1 MEIRD
6 VLTTNK
12 HTHIRVATKKGK
24 SRPKL
29 RLFFSAWSRNMAVG
43 YNVCEKFQVNEK
55 VLKKKHPSVH
65 YILFHLP
72 SGSVYIIWIR
82 VTYDETCST
91 QHIPHPPVCRSTDTI
106 WWKSHFKSRERINDC
121 ALANFKFLCPRR
133 WSHIKTK
140 SKNLCYISAEVSNL
154 LLLFASCHFKS
165 NDLTQPWLLPSF
177 AAHQHQ

>member
-55 VLKKKHPSVH
+55 VLKKKNTRVFTT
-65 YILFHLP
+65 YFFICLP
-72 SGSVYIIWIR
+72 VVY
-82 VTYDETCST
+82 T
-91 QHIPHPPVCRSTDTI
+91 
-106 WWKSHFKSRERINDC
+106 
-121 ALANFKFLCPRR
+121 
-133 WSHIKTK
+133 
-140 SKNLCYISAEVSNL
+140 
-154 LLLFASCHFKS
+154 
-165 NDLTQPWLLPSF
+165 
-177 AAHQHQ
+177 

>member
-1 MEIRD
+1 MYIIMEIRD

-72 SGSVYIIWIR
+72 SGSVYII
-82 VTYDETCST
+82 
-91 QHIPHPPVCRSTDTI
+91 
-106 WWKSHFKSRERINDC
+106 
-121 ALANFKFLCPRR
+121 
-133 WSHIKTK
+133 
-140 SKNLCYISAEVSNL
+140 
-154 LLLFASCHFKS
+154 
-165 NDLTQPWLLPSF
+165 
-177 AAHQHQ
+177 